1 MVPESVIIKAIIFSF
16 TILVVAG
23 NFVFALGVIKE
34 KPSSKKMVYISKGEF
49 IMGSTPEEIESG
61 YKLDE
66 DLHKSFAARKYR
78 WFESE
83 KRNKVLIESYFID
96 ILLVTNEDYLN
107 FVKETKHRYPFVNE
121 ATWKGY
127 NLIHPYKTV
136 RRFLW
141 KDSYYPKGREEHPVV
156 LVDKG
161 DGEAYCKW
169 RGEKEGRKLRLPT
182 EEEWE
187 KAARGTEGR
196 IFPWGDTFIPAYL
209 NSYDSGPYDTVPVGS
224 YPDGKS
230 PYGLLDMAGQVFEWT
245 STPGKTKGRYIVKG
259 GSWDDFPGVVR
270 SAAHHER
277 PKDIKHV
284 LIGFRC
290 AGDP

>member
-1 MVPESVIIKAIIFSF
+1 
-16 TILVVAG
+16 
-23 NFVFALGVIKE
+23 
-34 KPSSKKMVYISKGEF
+34 
-49 IMGSTPEEIESG
+49 MGSTLDEIESG

-83 KRNKVLIESYFID
+83 KRKKVFVESYFID
-96 ILLVTNEDYLN
+96 TLLVTNEDYLIY
-107 FVKETKHRYPFVNE
+107 VKETKHRSPLVTE
-121 ATWKGY
+121 EIWEGY
-127 NLIHPYKTV
+127 KLIHPYKTV

-141 KDSYYPKGREEHPVV
+141 KDGSYPEGRGKHPVV

-161 DGEAYCKW
+161 DGEAFCQW

-187 KAARGTEGR
+187 KAARGTEER
-196 IFPWGDTFIPAYL
+196 IFPWGDIFIPTYL

-224 YPDGKS
+224 YPKGQS

-245 STPGKTKGRYIVKG
+245 STPGKTKGKFIVKG
-259 GSWDDFPGVVR
+259 GSWDDYPGVVR
-270 SAAHHER
+270 SAARHER
-277 PKDIKHV
+277 SKDIKHV

-290 AGDP
+290 TGDP